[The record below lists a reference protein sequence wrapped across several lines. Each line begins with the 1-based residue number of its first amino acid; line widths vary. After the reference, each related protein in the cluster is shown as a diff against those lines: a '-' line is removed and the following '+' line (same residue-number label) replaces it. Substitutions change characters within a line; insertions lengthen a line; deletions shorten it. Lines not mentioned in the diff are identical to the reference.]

1 MLSEALI
8 VQARTPIT
16 LILQKLKFNHYN
28 ATATYPNRSLT
39 LILSRDVCLLCLMP
53 CLLARLL
60 ACVLACLHTCMH
72 VCISLNRY
80 AFPCVC

>member
-8 VQARTPIT
+8 VQARTPIA

-53 CLLARLL
+53 CLLACSLACLRACLL
-60 ACVLACLHTCMH
+60 ACIHACMC
-72 VCISLNRY
+72 
-80 AFPCVC
+80 AFP